1 MDVLSEYDSLNVLSS
16 NFTQDVLSLG
26 PGLVGIHDSI
36 NAHVTS
42 FLHYIQ
48 GLVIS
53 QLVNGEEG
61 IHQVGTIAQRLC
73 RSYQL
78 RAMGSKGQRS
88 ITN

>member
-1 MDVLSEYDSLNVLSS
+1 MDVLSKFNSLNVLSS

-26 PGLVGIHDSI
+26 PGLLRIHDSI

-48 GLVIS
+48 GLIVRLLI
-53 QLVNGEEG
+53 NGEKG
-61 IHQVGTIAQRLC
+61 IHQVGTIAHRLC
-73 RSYQL
+73 RSCQL
-78 RAMGSKGQRS
+78 HAMGSEGPKS